1 MFVEFQTYLQACL
14 YFIFAFLFQVN
25 NLTLLASLT
34 LQKVLNIKNNN
45 TTSSSSSLQ
54 SGDTQIQQKQQ
65 KHQLQQ
71 QQQLRQSLNISDNNV
86 LSELLKNGAV
96 FTKSVTTPTAPIAIE
111 RKRQPQHQQ
120 QLQLQHQKHQNS
132 AQKQRLNSSISS
144 THSSTS
150 TNSSYGSSS
159 DDAAAAAPTMVTT
172 LATPTTATTKASSI
186 KLPEKSK
193 IPSDILDDLA
203 SRFIINV
210 PDMELN
216 NLIRICF
223 QIELAHW
230 FYLDFFCAPAASE
243 DGESQKPSQ
252 SAQRKLPV
260 VGIKQFAMQLFQVG
274 SQHHYFLH
282 ILNNLCPC
290 PVAHSL
296 FEQTLWHCR
305 PDPGG
310 MEELQAVGAH
320 LWRYSSLRGS
330 QSLLASAVVLREE
343 LLGLSQ
349 RKDQRERGSSPLRH
363 QRGKV
368 FLSRYAFKY

>member
-1 MFVEFQTYLQACL
+1 MLFY
-14 YFIFAFLFQVN
+14 FLFQVN

-45 TTSSSSSLQ
+45 SSG
-54 SGDTQIQQKQQ
+54 GDTQIEKHQKQ
-65 KHQLQQ
+65 QLQQ

-86 LSELLKNGAV
+86 LNELLKNGAV
-96 FTKSVTTPTAPIAIE
+96 FTKTVTTPTAPIAIE
-111 RKRQPQHQQ
+111 RKRQPQQ
-120 QLQLQHQKHQNS
+120 QLQHQLQQQHQKHQNS

-159 DDAAAAAPTMVTT
+159 DDAAAVATATKVTT
-172 LATPTTATTKASSI
+172 LATPSTTATATTKASSI

-223 QIELAHW
+223 QVEQAHW
-230 FYLDFFCAPAASE
+230 FYLDFFCAPAVSE
-243 DGESQKPSQ
+243 DGESQNQSQ
-252 SAQRKLPV
+252 TVQRKLPA

-274 SQHHYFLH
+274 S
-282 ILNNLCPC
+282 
-290 PVAHSL
+290 
-296 FEQTLWHCR
+296 
-305 PDPGG
+305 
-310 MEELQAVGAH
+310 
-320 LWRYSSLRGS
+320 
-330 QSLLASAVVLREE
+330 
-343 LLGLSQ
+343 
-349 RKDQRERGSSPLRH
+349 
-363 QRGKV
+363 
-368 FLSRYAFKY
+368 